1 MNKRDGYLLECL
13 WMVHGVSLKLSRP
26 GDLLVPNQ
34 PESDVLPRVPAWIW
48 AGPVY
53 SFDCPGHLVS
63 CRHKLEPFSSLDLF
77 VALMLPIRQPFI
89 LICFLFLPSLTHY
102 SCFHT
107 RIKSNELPLSSRIL
121 ILQTCMPQSF

>member
-1 MNKRDGYLLECL
+1 VNKRDGYLLECL

-63 CRHKLEPFSSLDLF
+63 CRHKLEPFFFSGS
-77 VALMLPIRQPFI
+77 
-89 LICFLFLPSLTHY
+89 IC
-102 SCFHT
+102 C
-107 RIKSNELPLSSRIL
+107 SNYASN
-121 ILQTCMPQSF
+121 